1 MMTPFSS
8 PAYATMLSDR
18 GVLLGQKS
26 KGFYSALAS
35 AISSEHLLT
44 RRSGFVT
51 DALYYISLG
60 ASEFIR
66 FFVAEREGYISVQAE

>member
-44 RRSGFVT
+44 RRSFVT

-66 FFVAEREGYISVQAE
+66 FFVAEREGYISIQAE

>member
-26 KGFYSALAS
+26 KCFYSALAS

-44 RRSGFVT
+44 RWSGFVT
-51 DALYYISLG
+51 DALCYISLG
-60 ASEFIR
+60 ASEFIKSS
-66 FFVAEREGYISVQAE
+66 VAERGGHTSIQVE